1 MSSNDTVQKTVKVAL
16 LLCLVCSIVV
26 SGAAVILKPIQ
37 LANKAL
43 DRKTNI
49 LAAAGFETKGQDID
63 ALFHQFTP
71 KVVFRRPESGG
82 SRERSEAPES
92 TSVS

>member
-49 LAAAGFETKGQDID
+49 LAAASARK
-63 ALFHQFTP
+63 
-71 KVVFRRPESGG
+71 KVPDSRKRQSSPAAHRVRR
-82 SRERSEAPES
+82 SRCRSRGR
-92 TSVS
+92 